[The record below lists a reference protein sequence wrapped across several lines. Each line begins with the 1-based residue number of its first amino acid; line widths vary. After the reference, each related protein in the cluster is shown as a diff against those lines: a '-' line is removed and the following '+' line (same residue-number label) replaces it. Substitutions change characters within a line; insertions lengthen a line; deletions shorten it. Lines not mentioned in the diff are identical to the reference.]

1 MSLDKARVGNA
12 AIWNIAPASDMFDP
26 MTNLTPMLRQYF
38 EFKERYPDCILFF
51 RMGDFYEM
59 FYDDAKTAAA
69 ALSITLTTR
78 NHGMPEAVPLCGVPY
93 HAADTYLARLIEAG
107 FKVAICE
114 QVEDPKKAK
123 GIVKRAVT
131 RVVTAGTALD
141 PGRLP
146 VKEPR
151 YLAAVSAGDEGA
163 LGLAAL
169 DFSTGEFKATEP
181 AGAAALMDELARL
194 APAEVIAAADTL
206 ARPELGP
213 ALKNYAALAEPP
225 PRLTASPGPAFER
238 ERARAALLK
247 HFRAATLEAF
257 GVEGFPEATRAAGAL
272 LTYLKDTQE
281 PEAEPPFA
289 QGGQE
294 PISIPR
300 PLSHVTSLSYYA
312 AADYMVLDEATK
324 RNLELTRTIRDGKA
338 KGSLF
343 WLIDHTVTP
352 MGGRMLLAWLS
363 YPLLDPAAINRRLDA
378 VAAATESP
386 AFLIDLR
393 ELLTHAADLERLF
406 ARVATGSAHARD
418 LLAVRDTLRLIP
430 RVKSYLTRAGA
441 DLYAEIHAGL
451 DPAPELLALL
461 ERALTDDPPAG
472 LRDGGLIRPGYS
484 PAIDELAA
492 LRRDAK
498 AVIARLETT
507 ERARTGISSLKV
519 KFNQVFGYYLE
530 ITKPNLHL
538 VPADYIRK
546 QTLVNAERFITPE
559 LKELETKILGAEE
572 RLIELHYELFRE
584 LRDRVAAAG
593 AALRGDAHE
602 LARLDALLSMAELA
616 VRKRLAR
623 PEVDEGDAIE
633 IQGGWHP
640 VIEELVKSERFVP
653 NDVRLD
659 GREQQVLIIT
669 GPNMAGKSTVLRQT
683 GLIVILAQMGSFV
696 PAESARVGVADRIF
710 TRVGA
715 SDVLVRGLSTFMVEM
730 TETAGILHHATPKSL
745 VLLDEI
751 GRGTSTFDGLSIA
764 WAVAEFL
771 HDHPG
776 RQART
781 MFATH
786 YHELVDLAETKARI
800 KNYHVLVREW
810 EGEIIFL
817 RKLAPGSTSRSY
829 GIQVARLAGL
839 PAPVIERA
847 REILAN
853 LEAIEHDPA
862 GEPAL
867 SRSARKRPALG
878 PQQLSFL
885 HPPPDPAADEILAR
899 LKQVNPE
906 ALTPLEALTI
916 LDELKRLTK
925 K

>member
-1 MSLDKARVGNA
+1 
-12 AIWNIAPASDMFDP
+12 

-59 FYDDAKTAAA
+59 FYDDAKKASA

-123 GIVKRAVT
+123 GLVRRAVT

-151 YLAAVSAGDEGA
+151 YLAAVSVGDEGA

-181 AGAAALMDELARL
+181 AGVPALIDELSRL
-194 APAEVIAAADTL
+194 APAEVLIAEGAAER
-206 ARPELGP
+206 AELGA
-213 ALKNYAALAEPP
+213 ALKNYAQLADPP
-225 PRLTASPGPAFER
+225 PMLATAPEHAFER
-238 ERARAALLK
+238 ERARSVLLR
-247 HFRAATLEAF
+247 HFHTATLEAF
-257 GVEGFPEATRAAGAL
+257 GVEGFPEAMRAAGAL
-272 LTYLKDTQE
+272 LTYLQDTQE

-289 QGGQE
+289 MGGQE

-312 AADYMVLDEATK
+312 ASDYMVLDESTK

-343 WLIDHTVTP
+343 WLIDQTITA
-352 MGGRMLLAWLS
+352 MGGRMLLSWLS

-378 VAAATESP
+378 VAAAAESP
-386 AFLIDLR
+386 ALLIDLR
-393 ELLTHAADLERLF
+393 ELLTHVADLERLT

-418 LLAVRDTLRLIP
+418 LLAVRETLRLIP
-430 RVKSYLTRAGA
+430 RIKTYLTHAA
-441 DLYAEIHAGL
+441 AELYAEVHAGL
-451 DPAPELLALL
+451 DPLPELLAIL
-461 ERALTDDPPAG
+461 ERALTDDPPAS

-484 PAIDELAA
+484 PEIDELTAI
-492 LRRDAK
+492 RRDAK
-498 AVIARLETT
+498 AVIARLETS
-507 ERARTGISSLKV
+507 ERARTGIGSLKV
-519 KFNQVFGYYLE
+519 KFNSVFGYYLE

-538 VPADYIRK
+538 APADYIRK

-559 LKELETKILGAEE
+559 LKELETRILGAED

-584 LRDRVAAAG
+584 LRDQVAAEG
-593 AALRGDAHE
+593 AALRGNARE
-602 LARLDALLSMAELA
+602 LARLDALLSMTQLA

-623 PEVDEGDAIE
+623 PVVDSGDVIE

-659 GREQQVLIIT
+659 GAEQQLLIIT

-683 GLIVILAQMGSFV
+683 GLIVIMAQMGSYV
-696 PAESARVGVADRIF
+696 PAESAHIGVADRIF

-730 TETAGILHHATPKSL
+730 TETAGILHHATPRSL

-771 HDHPG
+771 HDAPG
-776 RQART
+776 RQAKT

-786 YHELVDLAETKARI
+786 YHELVDLAETKERI

-847 REILAN
+847 KEILAN

-867 SRSARKRPALG
+867 SHSQRKPRSPGRPA
-878 PQQLSFL
+878 QLSFL
-885 HPPPDPAADEILAR
+885 NPPPDPAADEILTR
-899 LKQVNPE
+899 LRAVNPE
-906 ALTPLEALTI
+906 GLTPLEALTI

-925 K
+925 KK